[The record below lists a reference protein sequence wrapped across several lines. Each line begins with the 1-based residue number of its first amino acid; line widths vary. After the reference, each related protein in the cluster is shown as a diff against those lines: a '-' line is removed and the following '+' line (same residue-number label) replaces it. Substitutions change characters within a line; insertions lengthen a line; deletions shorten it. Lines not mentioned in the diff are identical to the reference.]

1 MVVLDTDHVS
11 LLEHGDSPLAQRL
24 RSRLANYGDTRLVTT
39 IISYEEQV
47 RGWMSSLA
55 QARNLSQQLIAYR
68 RLKRHLD
75 NYRDYTVLEFDEL
88 SATAFQ
94 RLRKLAPRV
103 GTMDLKIAAIT
114 LTNEAT
120 LLSRNLFDFQR
131 VPGLHVEDWTI

>member
-24 RSRLANYGDTRLVTT
+24 RSRLADYADTRLVTT

-88 SATAFQ
+88 AATEFQ
-94 RLRKLAPRV
+94 RLRKQAPRV

-114 LTNEAT
+114 LANKAT
-120 LLSRNLFDFQR
+120 LLSRNLSDFQR
-131 VPGLHVEDWTI
+131 VPGLPVEDWTI